1 MKNVT
6 TLLTTLSLILLFPA
20 CDDGSDGGNDRDA
33 EFRGGDNDDD
43 DDDDNG
49 WLAPKH
55 KKIKVNTGSYNLHLE
70 DSVRFDVVDPDADI
84 ARGQAV
90 FGLAEDGVSED
101 TTEALFE
108 GDSVT
113 FGGEVVSNGR
123 TCFTCH
129 RPDVEFGLGPVPLS
143 DRIPLTDTLFTGLA
157 ADAGD
162 DPDGMDNLDQLGL
175 VKYKINRFNP
185 ARDADDPYRQVFGW
199 RKSPGLT
206 NIGLAHGFLTDA
218 RGRVMFET
226 ARGAV
231 FAHTQNSDNRFDDL
245 IRARRTDFDDMEAWL
260 FTIVSDEALL
270 ALRDPD
276 DPNHDNLVNNP
287 FATVDLKADDPSKSV
302 LKSRKRG
309 RKVFKRYCYRS
320 CHNTPNVFNNLS
332 NVEGTANGDRSENFV
347 PFGPAV
353 GRAFNVGVSERN
365 AHGLRFTRHV
375 ADDEFETITLPLAN
389 ADGDTIMHEVEFDV
403 GLAASSGRVEDVG
416 RFKVPQMRNLAAL
429 APYFHDNSAATI
441 EEVVDYFCSDDYNES
456 ADGSLF
462 PIHLTD
468 SQRDDL
474 IAFLYML

>member
-6 TLLTTLSLILLFPA
+6 TLLATLSLIAVLPA
-20 CDDGSDGGNDRDA
+20 CDTDAGDAPPDFRDH
-33 EFRGGDNDDD
+33 

-49 WLAPKH
+49 NGWLAAKH
-55 KKIKVNTGSYNLHLE
+55 KAIKFNTGSYNLHLE
-70 DSVRFDVVDPDADI
+70 DSVRFDTLSPDADV

-90 FGLAEDGVSED
+90 FGLDEDGVSEN
-101 TTEALFE
+101 TSEALFE
-108 GDSVT
+108 GDSLT
-113 FGGEVVSNGR
+113 YGGEVVSNGR

-129 RPDVEFGLGPVPLS
+129 RPDTEFGLGPVPLS
-143 DRIPLTDTLFTGLA
+143 DRIPLTDTLFTGIE
-157 ADAGD
+157 ADAGG
-162 DPDGMDNLDQLGL
+162 DPDAMTNLDQLGL

-206 NIGLAHGFLTDA
+206 NIGFAHGFLTDA

-231 FAHTQNSDNRFDDL
+231 FAHTQEQDNRFDDL
-245 IRARRTDFDDMEAWL
+245 IRARRTDFDDMEAFM
-260 FTIVSDEALL
+260 FTLVSDPALN
-270 ALRDPD
+270 ALRDPN
-276 DPNHDNLVNNP
+276 DPNHDALVEDP
-287 FATVDLKADDPSKSV
+287 FYTVDLTADSPSSDV
-302 LKSRKRG
+302 RRARKRG
-309 RKVFKRYCYRS
+309 KKVFKRYCFGA

-365 AHGLRFTRHV
+365 AHNLRFTRFV
-375 ADDEFETITLPLAN
+375 GPGDFEPIVVPLAN
-389 ADGDTIMHEVEFDV
+389 ADGSTNMHEVEFDI
-403 GLAASSGRVEDVG
+403 GLAASSGRSEDIG
-416 RFKVPQMRNLAAL
+416 RFKVPQLRNLAAL

-441 EEVVDYFCSDDYNES
+441 EDVVDYFNSDDYNGS
-456 ADGSLF
+456 QDGALF

-468 SQRDDL
+468 QQRDDL
-474 IAFLYML
+474 IEFLYVL